1 MKDVVAQ
8 PRVLVIDDHA
18 AVRAGLARAI
28 EDAQM
33 VCCAMAASKS
43 EAMAQLAHTNPDAIV
58 VDLNLPDGNGLELIS
73 WARKNSPTIA
83 IIVLTLEDDLDLVS
97 AATQSG
103 AQAFISKSESTERLI
118 SAIKSVLTQPDLF
131 ISSHTVALLG
141 REKMQNLLSPRERM
155 VLTHLEGELS
165 LTEIA
170 GQMFISHATVKSH
183 CATIYRKLETRSR
196 RSAVARAKTIG
207 LL

>member
-1 MKDVVAQ
+1 MSTS
-8 PRVLVIDDHA
+8 VLVIDDHPLVRDGVKRSLTA
-18 AVRAGLARAI
+18 AGFICVGEAGSLKEAI
-28 EDAQM
+28 
-33 VCCAMAASKS
+33 AMIA
-43 EAMAQLAHTNPDAIV
+43 LHNPDVIT
-58 VDLNLPDGNGLELIS
+58 VDLNLPDGNGLEIIS

-97 AATQSG
+97 AASQSG
-103 AQAFISKSESTERLI
+103 AQAFISKSESAEHLI
-118 SAIKSVLTQPDLF
+118 SAIRSVLTQPDLF

-141 REKMQNLLSPRERM
+141 REKAQNLLSPRERM

-165 LTEIA
+165 LSEIA
-170 GQMFISHATVKSH
+170 SQMFISHATVKSH

-196 RSAVARAKTIG
+196 RSAVARAKTMG

>member
-1 MKDVVAQ
+1 LSTS
-8 PRVLVIDDHA
+8 VLIIDDHPLVRDGVKKSLTA
-18 AVRAGLARAI
+18 AGFNCVGEASSLKEAI
-28 EDAQM
+28 
-33 VCCAMAASKS
+33 AMIA
-43 EAMAQLAHTNPDAIV
+43 LHNPDVIT
-58 VDLNLPDGNGLELIS
+58 VDLNLPDGSGLEIIS

-83 IIVLTLEDDLDLVS
+83 IIVLSLEDNLDFVS
-97 AATQSG
+97 AASQSG
-103 AQAFISKSESTERLI
+103 AQAFISKSQSADHLI

-141 REKMQNLLSPRERM
+141 REKVRDLLSPRERM

-165 LTEIA
+165 LAEIA

-183 CATIYRKLETRSR
+183 CAAIYRKLETRSR
-196 RSAVARAKTIG
+196 RSAVARAKTMG